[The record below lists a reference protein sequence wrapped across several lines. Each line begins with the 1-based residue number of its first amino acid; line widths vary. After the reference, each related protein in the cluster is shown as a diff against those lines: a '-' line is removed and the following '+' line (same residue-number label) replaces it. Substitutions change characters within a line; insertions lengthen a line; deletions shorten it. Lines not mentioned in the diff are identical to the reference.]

1 LRIGA
6 DYILIKDFFKVLE
19 TNDFS
24 FISNKEKIQ
33 SAYKDVW
40 QDLLSEY
47 ETLSGNGTISKEVTE
62 NGKIESLKCKFNAI
76 QIACKVLAFRYDVE
90 TINILKQHFFFID
103 ENNYQKEILRIQ
115 KESEFILN
123 EIETLEK
130 LLPKQEEKTSNK
142 SQHIDQVILGYCSFV
157 GIQIKP
163 NKCTVT
169 EFASLKNLFESK
181 LKQLEKPKKDVK

>member
-1 LRIGA
+1 MRIGA

-24 FISNKEKIQ
+24 FISKKEKIQ

-40 QDLLSEY
+40 HDLLSEY

-76 QIACKVLAFRYDVE
+76 QIACKVLAFRYDAE

-169 EFASLKNLFESK
+169 EFISLKNLFESK

>member
-1 LRIGA
+1 M
-6 DYILIKDFFKVLE
+6 
-19 TNDFS
+19 
-24 FISNKEKIQ
+24 
-33 SAYKDVW
+33 
-40 QDLLSEY
+40 
-47 ETLSGNGTISKEVTE
+47 
-62 NGKIESLKCKFNAI
+62 
-76 QIACKVLAFRYDVE
+76 
-90 TINILKQHFFFID
+90 
-103 ENNYQKEILRIQ
+103 
-115 KESEFILN
+115 
-123 EIETLEK
+123 K